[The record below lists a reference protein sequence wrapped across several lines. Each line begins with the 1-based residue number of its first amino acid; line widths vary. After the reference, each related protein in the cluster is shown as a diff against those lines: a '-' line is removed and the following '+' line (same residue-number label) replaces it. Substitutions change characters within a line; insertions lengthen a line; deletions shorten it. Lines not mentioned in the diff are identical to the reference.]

1 MKYSKLELGQVE
13 ALGNIIGGMETIQ
26 GILRGEVE
34 VTLTVIKRL
43 CACEV
48 SFDPVSFIGAE
59 WAPWR
64 GAADGKG
71 LEGDIDQDDR
81 SLAIKEIDWVK
92 VDFKNFLKTDEP
104 SITGEEKLKRQKEA
118 GHVRFGG
125 NVFLSLWQDYQKKK
139 KDSVLEW
146 LHRTHG
152 ITFLDFFGLILRNPS
167 GDRCVL
173 YLYRVGGR
181 WVWNCHYLELDC
193 DAHNLSSVP
202 ASDSTQASVPST

>member
-1 MKYSKLELGQVE
+1 MKYSTLQLGQIE
-13 ALGNIIGGMETIQ
+13 ALGNILGGMETIQ

-43 CACEV
+43 LACEV
-48 SFDPVSFIGAE
+48 SFDPASFIGAE

-71 LEGDIDQDDR
+71 LEGDIYQDER
-81 SLAIKEIDWVK
+81 SLTLTEIDWVK
-92 VDFKNFLKTDEP
+92 VTFQNFLKENEP

-125 NVFLSLWQDYQKKK
+125 NVFLSLWQDYQKNK

-152 ITFLDFFGLILRNPS
+152 ITFLDFFGLILRVPNGS
-167 GDRCVL
+167 RFVL
-173 YLYRVGGR
+173 YLYRNGGE
-181 WVWNCHYLELDC
+181 WSWDCNYLED
-193 DAHNLSSVP
+193 DWHAHDLSGVP